1 MPAASPAGIRRTT
14 RSTSLR
20 PARWSRRP
28 SRRAATSTRGV
39 SSRASSSSRARI
51 VSIVTCVAPR
61 PTSRPS
67 SAATRRGCRW
77 CRCSTATRTRSRS
90 SARRSA
96 CPSSRWA
103 WTTSA
108 SRVRAPP
115 SIITTVSTPPRSPGP
130 RRSSW
135 AADARAARRAV
146 PGVRRHGMIRARMST
161 LTESRKREL
170 RRDLEAILGAGAVLS
185 DPDELLVYESDGL
198 TLFRALADFVVFPTS
213 AEHVSAIG
221 KLANREGLP
230 FVARGAGTGLSGGC
244 LPAEG
249 GIVIS
254 LMRMSR
260 VLEVDYDNQ
269 FAVVEPGLVN
279 LHLSWK
285 VGPRGYYYAPDPSS
299 QQACTVGGNIANNS
313 GGPHTLKYGVTVNH
327 VLGLEVVLPD
337 GEVMW
342 LGGKTRE
349 AQGYDMA
356 GLFVGS
362 EGTFGIATKIIVRI
376 LRQSQAVKT
385 VLAVFNTIEEASEA
399 VSAVIAR
406 GLIPAAMEMI
416 DQTTIGAVEDAFG
429 CGYPR
434 DAAAA
439 LLIELDGLQH
449 GMDAQAERV
458 MAACRDCGARDVRV
472 ARDEAERQL
481 LWKGRKSAFGAYGR
495 ISPAYMVMD
504 GVIPRTRLPE
514 VLRRVN
520 EIVGAHELRVGN
532 VFHAGDGNL
541 HPNLLYDP
549 RRPGE
554 VARVVTAGGEI
565 LKVCADVG
573 GSISGEHGIGL
584 EKMDY
589 MSLIFTEAD
598 LGFMRALR
606 EAFNPR
612 GLCN

>member
-1 MPAASPAGIRRTT
+1 MADLDAARKR
-14 RSTSLR
+14 SLR
-20 PARWSRRP
+20 
-28 SRRAATSTRGV
+28 
-39 SSRASSSSRARI
+39 
-51 VSIVTCVAPR
+51 
-61 PTSRPS
+61 
-67 SAATRRGCRW
+67 
-77 CRCSTATRTRSRS
+77 
-90 SARRSA
+90 
-96 CPSSRWA
+96 
-103 WTTSA
+103 
-108 SRVRAPP
+108 
-115 SIITTVSTPPRSPGP
+115 
-130 RRSSW
+130 
-135 AADARAARRAV
+135 
-146 PGVRRHGMIRARMST
+146 
-161 LTESRKREL
+161 REL
-170 RRDLEAILGAGAVLS
+170 ESLLGKGAVLS
-185 DPDELLVYESDGL
+185 EPEELLVYESDGL
-198 TLFRALADFVVFPTS
+198 VLFRALADFIVFPTS
-213 AEHVSAIG
+213 TEQVAAIV

-249 GIVIS
+249 GLVIS
-254 LMRMSR
+254 LMRMNR
-260 VLEVDYDNQ
+260 VLEVDYDNHI
-269 FAVVEPGLVN
+269 AVVEPGVVN
-279 LHLSWK
+279 LHLSWA
-285 VGPRGYYYAPDPSS
+285 VGPKGFYYAPDPSS

-337 GEVMW
+337 GEIMW

-362 EGTFGIATKIIVRI
+362 EGTFGIATKIVVRI

-385 VLAVFNTIEEASEA
+385 VLAVFNTIEQASEA

-439 LLIELDGLQH
+439 LLIELDGLRE

-504 GVIPRTRLPE
+504 GVIPRTKLPE

-520 EIVGAHELRVGN
+520 DIVAAHGLRVGN

-541 HPNLLYDP
+541 HPNILYDP
-549 RRPGE
+549 RKPGE
-554 VARVVTAGGEI
+554 EARVVEAGGEI

-584 EKMDY
+584 EKVDY
-589 MSLIFTEAD
+589 MSLIFSEAD
-598 LGFMRALR
+598 LAFMRSLR

-612 GLCN
+612 NLCNPGKIFPSRKACGESGLAYRSHPIEEKGLAQRF